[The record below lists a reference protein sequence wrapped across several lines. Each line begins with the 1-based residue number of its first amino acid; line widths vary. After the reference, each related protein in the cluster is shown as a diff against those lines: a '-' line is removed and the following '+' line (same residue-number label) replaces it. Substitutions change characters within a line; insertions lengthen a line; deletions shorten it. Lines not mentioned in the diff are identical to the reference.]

1 MASSEND
8 IDVDLD
14 WRGTDSSWDV
24 HGEPGRCRRPWVA
37 VAGAAVVI
45 LSIAGIL
52 QSRWEASSVVADP
65 PTTSESPV
73 TAPIPDTLA
82 FDGTVPDERPI
93 VADQPLLS
101 LLDDWSG
108 IAGAMILQGVPRS
121 SETGNLVSVTVVGDQ
136 VTRFPTASDSLTQ
149 PLWVSGDGQIV
160 AFSDGAGRSNRGE
173 WSSITTGDTI
183 VAYPKDGA
191 LWSVSYERRSI
202 ARLDSDAPNRFE
214 DYELRPDVE
223 RILGRLDNGFLVVR
237 SLESGGSEF
246 AIWTDE
252 GSVDSIYGLAGR
264 EILHISSST
273 ILLRAAEQRVVAM
286 DLSQSGTVTAK
297 ASMRVDFDID
307 RACMSPDETLVAA
320 FGSDSLGTARFAV
333 IEMDSGQEL
342 LFEPLVDDFAW
353 IAHSKIVF
361 TRRNSLLASDLG
373 SDPRRVAQLSP
384 DYSWQVAS
392 SSSAC

>member
-1 MASSEND
+1 
-8 IDVDLD
+8 
-14 WRGTDSSWDV
+14 
-24 HGEPGRCRRPWVA
+24 
-37 VAGAAVVI
+37 
-45 LSIAGIL
+45 
-52 QSRWEASSVVADP
+52 
-65 PTTSESPV
+65 
-73 TAPIPDTLA
+73 
-82 FDGTVPDERPI
+82 VPDERPI